1 MTKKVYRLKPVNSE
15 VNRKALTE
23 TETETDTMSDNKKAY
38 EQFIPTIASLK
49 ELDLTGIEPHLPPI
63 YKKFYT
69 KK

>member
-1 MTKKVYRLKPVNSE
+1 M
-15 VNRKALTE
+15 TE
-23 TETETDTMSDNKKAY
+23 TETETETGTDTMSDNKKAY

-63 YKKFYT
+63 YKKYYT

>member
-1 MTKKVYRLKPVNSE
+1 M
-15 VNRKALTE
+15 TE
-23 TETETDTMSDNKKAY
+23 TETGTDTMSDNKKAY

-63 YKKFYT
+63 YKKYYT

>member
-1 MTKKVYRLKPVNSE
+1 MKQKQLNSE

-23 TETETDTMSDNKKAY
+23 TGTDMTNDNKKAY

-49 ELDLTGIEPHLPPI
+49 ELDLTGIEPHLRPI
-63 YKKFYT
+63 YNKYYT